1 MIIKSETTF
10 KEQSC
15 SHLIWSKWGL
25 KSTLFD
31 SFSLQYT
38 IKLQFKR
45 KKKKKTQKRTEAYLL
60 TPLIYTV
67 ALAVAAAGEPGSDED
82 EALSFLCLPVA
93 LM

>member
-1 MIIKSETTF
+1 M
-10 KEQSC
+10 
-15 SHLIWSKWGL
+15 GL
-25 KSTLFD
+25 EIDTVWFIFFTVYNKI
-31 SFSLQYT
+31 T
-38 IKLQFKR
+38 IKKKKKR
-45 KKKKKTQKRTEAYLL
+45 KKKTQKRTEAYLL